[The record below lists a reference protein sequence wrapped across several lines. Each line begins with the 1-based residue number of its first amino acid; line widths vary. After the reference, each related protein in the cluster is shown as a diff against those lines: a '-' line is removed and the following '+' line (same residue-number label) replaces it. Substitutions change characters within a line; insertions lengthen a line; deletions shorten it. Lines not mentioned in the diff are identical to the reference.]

1 VRTCTETESIVDRIG
16 VAILTSAMLLVA
28 SSLSARADPQTSQ
41 VQASQVLT
49 ADQEASKGDEND
61 PTRPVNSFDVRY
73 RFEDASTTKQ
83 NDRQFVILR
92 LNEKIQL
99 AAPWVLGL
107 RGDLPFTANNAI
119 SSSNPQGDYQAGLGR
134 PLVQAYL
141 AYIIDARW
149 AFAIGTQVVA
159 PAVSGSNFG
168 SVRWD
173 ALPGGAV
180 RYMLPELGPGSYFV
194 PQLRYATSFA
204 GEDIGRRADNLQF
217 SPQLKIGLPEQWF
230 VSLYPS
236 PDIRV
241 NFGDPLP
248 GQTGRLFLP
257 FDAMLGRKVTE
268 NVIMSLEVSV
278 PLVRDYPVYRFKTEA
293 RLSLNF

>member
-1 VRTCTETESIVDRIG
+1 
-16 VAILTSAMLLVA
+16 MLLVA